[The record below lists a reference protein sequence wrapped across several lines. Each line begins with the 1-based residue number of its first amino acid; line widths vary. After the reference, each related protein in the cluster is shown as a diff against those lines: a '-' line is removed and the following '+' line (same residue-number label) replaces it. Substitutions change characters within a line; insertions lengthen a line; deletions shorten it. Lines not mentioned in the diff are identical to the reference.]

1 MHNYKE
7 LIFWQKSRELVKVI
21 YNLVSEFPDDEKFGI
36 TSQIKRSVISVSSNI
51 AEGAGRNSDK
61 DFIRFLDI
69 ANGFLFE
76 LEAQL
81 FLSSDLGLI
90 QNEVLE
96 NILVRVEEIQKM
108 IYGFKNTLRKQ

>member
-1 MHNYKE
+1 M
-7 LIFWQKSRELVKVI
+7 
-21 YNLVSEFPDDEKFGI
+21 VSDFPDDEKFGI

-61 DFIRFLDI
+61 DFIRFFDI
-69 ANGFLFE
+69 ANGSLFE

-81 FLSSDLGLI
+81 FSSSDLGFI
-90 QNEVLE
+90 QTEVLE